1 MKSLYV
7 QPTTYVSSGSGV
19 KLDAALRHGDV
30 GSPFGR
36 FSVDTSSIAISIF
49 GPDSGFMVVPFLVL
63 EFTTVWA
70 LGQIFSVLKVQRSHR
85 APIGRQMTY
94 YFEY

>member
-1 MKSLYV
+1 MGLAR
-7 QPTTYVSSGSGV
+7 PTTYVSSGSGV
-19 KLDAALRHGDV
+19 KLDAALRQGDV

-36 FSVDTSSIAISIF
+36 FSVDTSMEISIF
-49 GPDSGFMVVPFLVL
+49 GPDSGFMVVAFLVL

-85 APIGRQMTY
+85 GPTGRQMTC